1 MPQPGIDQAAKNA
14 FFAALSEIKNK
25 EDFEHFLRDLMSSSE
40 IKDLS
45 RRYYAAK
52 LLHEGKTYQDV
63 NTIMGMSQ
71 GTINKINFKTKGSR
85 IIPDLI

>member
-1 MPQPGIDQAAKNA
+1 MRQPGIDRAAKNA
-14 FFAALSEIKNK
+14 FFAALSKIKSQV
-25 EDFEHFLRDLMSSSE
+25 DFEHFMRDLMSSSE

-45 RRYYAAK
+45 RRFYAAK
-52 LLHEGKTYQDV
+52 LLRQGKTYQDV
-63 NTIMGMSQ
+63 NTVMGMSQ

>member
-14 FFAALSEIKNK
+14 FFAALSKIKS
-25 EDFEHFLRDLMSSSE
+25 EADFEHFLRDLMSSSE

-52 LLHEGKTYQDV
+52 LLRQGKTYQDV
-63 NTIMGMSQ
+63 NTVMGMSQ

-85 IIPDLI
+85 IIPNLI